1 MALLDSSTASE
12 ILGVWVDNTVLKLW
26 LVVEETKV
34 CVKEPSIVELIEGIS
49 YVLKDNPLVVI
60 TEGLVAPRYVV
71 PRTIVEGTVPFPIA
85 K

>member
-1 MALLDSSTASE
+1 
-12 ILGVWVDNTVLKLW
+12 
-26 LVVEETKV
+26 
-34 CVKEPSIVELIEGIS
+34 VELIEGIS

-60 TEGLVAPRYVV
+60 TEGLVAPRHVV

>member
-12 ILGVWVDNTVLKLW
+12 IPGVWVDNTVLKLW

-34 CVKEPSIVELIEGIS
+34 CVKEPSIVELIKGIS
-49 YVLKDNPLVVI
+49 VVLKDDPLVVI

-71 PRTIVEGTVPFPIA
+71 PKTIVEETVPFPIA